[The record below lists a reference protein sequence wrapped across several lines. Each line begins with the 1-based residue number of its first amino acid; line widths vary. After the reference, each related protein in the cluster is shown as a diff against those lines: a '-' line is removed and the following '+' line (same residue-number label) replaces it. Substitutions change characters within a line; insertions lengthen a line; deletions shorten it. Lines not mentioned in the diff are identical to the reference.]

1 MVRSLYTAAS
11 GMNAQQT
18 NIDTISNNLSN
29 VNTNGFKRNRA
40 DFQDLIYQTI
50 RTAGTPATEVTL
62 NPVGEQVG
70 HGVKVSSTQKIFQQG
85 SPRETGVPTDVAI
98 EGDGFF
104 RVLDYDGSYGYTRDG
119 SFQIDAN
126 GQLVTSQGYRVIP
139 EIILPDNFVQDTLNV
154 TQDGRVTVE
163 VPQLDDPVEVGQLEL
178 YRFTNPAGLNAVGEN
193 MFKESPAS
201 GEAIAG
207 IPGQEGM
214 GRTLGRFI
222 ESSNVEAV
230 NEMVNMITAQR
241 AYEMNSR
248 SIQTSDD
255 MLGIANQLKR

>member
-40 DFQDLIYQTI
+40 DFEDLMYQTI

-70 HGVKVSSTQKIFQQG
+70 HGVKVSSTQKIFEQG

-98 EGDGFF
+98 QGDGFF

-119 SFQIDAN
+119 SFQIDSN

-139 EIILPDNFVQDTLNV
+139 EIILPDNFVQNTLNV

-163 VPQLDDPVEVGQLEL
+163 VPELDDPVEVGQLEL

-193 MFKESPAS
+193 MLKESPAS
-201 GEAIAG
+201 GQAIAG
-207 IPGQEGM
+207 VPGQEGM
-214 GRTLGRFI
+214 GRTLGGFI

-230 NEMVNMITAQR
+230 NEMVSMITAQR

-255 MLGIANQLKR
+255 MLSIANQLKR

>member
-70 HGVKVSSTQKIFQQG
+70 HGVKVSSTQKIFEQG
-85 SPRETGVPTDVAI
+85 SPQETGVPTDIAI
-98 EGDGFF
+98 QGDGFF

-119 SFQIDAN
+119 SFQIDSN

-139 EIILPDNFVQDTLNV
+139 EIIMPDNFIQDTMNV

-163 VPQLDDPVEVGQLEL
+163 VPELDEPVEVGQLEL

-214 GRTLGRFI
+214 GRTLGRFV

-230 NEMVNMITAQR
+230 TEMVNMITAQR

-255 MLGIANQLKR
+255 MLSIANQLKR

>member
-18 NIDTISNNLSN
+18 NIDTTSNNLSN

-40 DFQDLIYQTI
+40 DFEDLMYQTI

-70 HGVKVSSTQKIFQQG
+70 HGVKVSSTQKIFEQG
-85 SPRETGVPTDVAI
+85 SPQETGVPTDVAI
-98 EGDGFF
+98 QGDGFF

-119 SFQIDAN
+119 SFQIDSN

-139 EIILPDNFVQDTLNV
+139 EITLPDNYIKDSLNV
-154 TQDGRVTVE
+154 TQEGQVTVE

-201 GEAIAG
+201 GDAIAG

-214 GRTLGRFI
+214 GRTLGGFI

-230 NEMVNMITAQR
+230 NEMVSMITAQR

-248 SIQTSDD
+248 SIQTSDE
-255 MLGIANQLKR
+255 MLSIANQLKR

>member
-11 GMNAQQT
+11 GMNAQQF

-29 VNTNGFKRNRA
+29 VNTTGFKRNRA

-50 RTAGTPATEVTL
+50 RTAGTPATETTL
-62 NPVGEQVG
+62 VPVGEQVG

-85 SPRETGVPTDVAI
+85 SPQETGVPSDVAI
-98 EGDGFF
+98 EGEGFF

-119 SFQIDAN
+119 SFQIDSN

-139 EIILPDNFVQDTLNV
+139 EIIMPENFVQDSLNI
-154 TQDGRVTVE
+154 TQDGRVFVN
-163 VPQLDDPVEVGQLEL
+163 VPEMDDPVEVGQMEL
-178 YRFTNPAGLNAVGEN
+178 YRFVNPAGLNAVGEN
-193 MFKESPAS
+193 MLKESAAS
-201 GEAIAG
+201 GDAIAG
-207 IPGQEGM
+207 VPGQEGM

-230 NEMVNMITAQR
+230 TEMVNMIVAQR

-248 SIQTSDD
+248 SIQTSDT

>member
-70 HGVKVSSTQKIFQQG
+70 HGVKVSSTQKIFEQG
-85 SPRETGVPTDVAI
+85 SPQETGVPTDIAI
-98 EGDGFF
+98 QGDGFF

-119 SFQIDAN
+119 SFQIDSN

-139 EIILPDNFVQDTLNV
+139 EIIMPDNFIQDTMNV

-163 VPQLDDPVEVGQLEL
+163 VPELDEPVEVGPLEL

-214 GRTLGRFI
+214 GRTLGRFV

-230 NEMVNMITAQR
+230 TEMVNMITAQR

-255 MLGIANQLKR
+255 MLSIANQLKR

>member
-1 MVRSLYTAAS
+1 
-11 GMNAQQT
+11 MNAQQT

-70 HGVKVSSTQKIFQQG
+70 HGVKVSSTQKIFEQG
-85 SPRETGVPTDVAI
+85 SPQETGVPTDIAI
-98 EGDGFF
+98 QGDGFF

-119 SFQIDAN
+119 SFQIDSN

-139 EIILPDNFVQDTLNV
+139 EIIMPDNFIQDTMNV

-163 VPQLDDPVEVGQLEL
+163 VPELDEPVEVGQLEL

-214 GRTLGRFI
+214 GRTLGRFV

-230 NEMVNMITAQR
+230 TEMVNMITAQR

-255 MLGIANQLKR
+255 MLSIANQLKR